1 MNMLTPF
8 LQYVSEARVV
18 RRDNDLQR
26 YTFHDI
32 RERIYVSF
40 LALTLLKN
48 INEHYQWTKQY
59 AASTMSYGGFDV
71 VRASA
76 NDLHNLLAV
85 VDGRPEITQKLK
97 NKRQAAVERQ
107 RSPFPTLFTK
117 RYLRKLN
124 DDYSFLYRLEREL
137 KIHNA
142 RYRQIRRAVADWTK
156 QSAADKKKIQRDLM
170 NILLD
175 LMPNSDIHRKIKS
188 LPR

>member
-1 MNMLTPF
+1 MLTPF

-18 RRDNDLQR
+18 RRNNDLQR
-26 YTFHDI
+26 YSFNDI

-48 INEHYQWTKQY
+48 NDSTRQWAKQY
-59 AASTMSYGGFDV
+59 ADATMSYGAFDV

-85 VDGRPEITQKLK
+85 VDGRPEITHKLK
-97 NKRQAAVERQ
+97 NKRQAEVERQ

-117 RYLRKLN
+117 RFLRKMT
-124 DDYSFLYRLEREL
+124 DEYSFLYRLEREL

-142 RYRQIRRAVADWTK
+142 RYRQIRRAVADYDK
-156 QSAADKKKIQRDLM
+156 LGRADAKKVTRDIY
-170 NILLD
+170 NLLLA
-175 LMPNSDIHRKIKS
+175 LMPQSDLHRQVKTLIK
-188 LPR
+188 

>member
-1 MNMLTPF
+1 MLTPF

-18 RRDNDLQR
+18 RRNNDLER
-26 YTFHDI
+26 YTFDDI

-40 LALTLLKN
+40 LALTLIKN
-48 INEHYQWTKQY
+48 TREHHSWAKQY
-59 AASTMSYGGFDV
+59 AAQTMAYGGFDL

-85 VDGRPEITQKLK
+85 VDGRIEITQKLK

-117 RYLRKLN
+117 RFLRKLT

-142 RYRQIRRAVADWTK
+142 RYRQIRRAVADWSK
-156 QSAADKKKIQRDLM
+156 QGLSNKKKIQRDLM
-170 NILLD
+170 NILFD
-175 LMPNSDIHRKIKS
+175 LMPNSDLHRKVKT
-188 LPR
+188 LVK

>member
-1 MNMLTPF
+1 MLTPF

-18 RRDNDLQR
+18 RRNNDLER
-26 YTFHDI
+26 YTFDDI

-40 LALTLLKN
+40 IALTLLKN
-48 INEHYQWTKQY
+48 TKEHYSWAKQY
-59 AASTMSYGGFDV
+59 AAQTMAYGGFDV

-97 NKRQAAVERQ
+97 NKRQAQVERQ

-117 RYLRKLN
+117 RYLRKLT

-137 KIHNA
+137 KIHNS
-142 RYRQIRRAVADWTK
+142 RYRQIRRAVADWHK
-156 QSAADKKKIQRDLM
+156 QSRSDKKKVLRDLM
-170 NILLD
+170 NTLLD

-188 LPR
+188 LNH

>member
-1 MNMLTPF
+1 MLTTF
-8 LQYVSEARVV
+8 LRYVAEARVV
-18 RRDNDLQR
+18 RRAGDLQR
-26 YTFHDI
+26 YTFSDI

-48 INEHYQWTKQY
+48 TKENHQWAKQY
-59 AASTMSYGGFDV
+59 AAATMAYGGFDV

-97 NKRQAAVERQ
+97 NKRQAQVERQ

-117 RYLRKLN
+117 RFLRKLN

-137 KIHNA
+137 RIHNS
-142 RYRQIRRAVADWTK
+142 RYRQMRRSIADWNR
-156 QSAADKKKIQRDLM
+156 QIPSDKKKVLRDLTAV
-170 NILLD
+170 LLD

>member
-1 MNMLTPF
+1 MLTPF

-18 RRDNDLQR
+18 RRNNDLGR
-26 YTFHDI
+26 YSFDDI

-40 LALTLLKN
+40 LALSLLKN
-48 INEHYQWTKQY
+48 SGQYNQWAKSYAKQ
-59 AASTMSYGGFDV
+59 TMAYGGFDL

-85 VDGRPEITQKLK
+85 VDGRPEITQKLR
-97 NKRQAAVERQ
+97 NKRQAEVERQ

-117 RYLRKLN
+117 RYLRKLD

-142 RYRQIRRAVADWTK
+142 RYRQIRRMVADWSR
-156 QSAADKKKIQRDLM
+156 QSSTDKKKVIRDLY
-170 NILLD
+170 NVLLD
-175 LMPNSDIHRKIKS
+175 LMPQSDLHRKVKT
-188 LPR
+188 LLK

>member
-1 MNMLTPF
+1 MLTPF

-18 RRDNDLQR
+18 RRNNDLQR
-26 YTFHDI
+26 YTFDDI

-48 INEHYQWTKQY
+48 TKAHREWARHYANQ
-59 AASTMSYGGFDV
+59 TMAYGGFDL
-71 VRASA
+71 VRATA

-85 VDGRPEITQKLK
+85 VDGRPEITQKLS
-97 NKRQAAVERQ
+97 NKRQAQVERQ

-117 RYLRKLN
+117 RFLRKLN

-137 KIHNA
+137 KIHNQ
-142 RYRQIRRAVADWTK
+142 RYRQIRRVVADWHK
-156 QSAADKKKIQRDLM
+156 QSVNDKKKTIRDLQ

-175 LMPNSDIHRKIKS
+175 LMPQSDLHKKIKD
-188 LPR
+188 LNK